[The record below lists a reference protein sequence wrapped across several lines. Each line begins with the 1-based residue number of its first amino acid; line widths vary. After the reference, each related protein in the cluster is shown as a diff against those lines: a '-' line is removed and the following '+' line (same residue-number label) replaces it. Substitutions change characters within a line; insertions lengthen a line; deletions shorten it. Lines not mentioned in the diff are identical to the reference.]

1 MENVKIKD
9 GLKTFMTISSLCNGY
24 M

>member
-9 GLKTFMTISSLCNGY
+9 GLKTFMNVSHECNVY